1 MTDMTTELGAQFAR
15 QKVALLWLICG
26 LGSTIYATIQILT
39 FVNRQIDGS
48 GAASA
53 AFDAVALWYFGV
65 ACSIWIIP
73 ALLPLVTRGRA
84 GVLTSSVLGGL
95 LAVTSVAGGVF
106 DGMRDGIHIAATAI
120 IAVAL
125 PGICAIRAS
134 WRHLR
139 GGDAPVHPVKE
150 TASGPALQRPATPV

>member
-1 MTDMTTELGAQFAR
+1 MTDMTTELAAQFAR
-15 QKVALLWLICG
+15 QKAALLWLICG
-26 LGSTIYATIQILT
+26 LGNTIYAAIQILT

-48 GAASA
+48 GAASV

-84 GVLTSSVLGGL
+84 GVLTSSLLGGL

-106 DGMRDGIHIAATAI
+106 DGMRDGFHIAATAI
-120 IAVAL
+120 VAVAL
-125 PGICAIRAS
+125 PGICAIHAS
-134 WRHLR
+134 WRHL
-139 GGDAPVHPVKE
+139 
-150 TASGPALQRPATPV
+150 